1 MEATSAAAPEMSL
14 AAASPRCHEAG
25 RTEVS
30 PAALQM
36 RPVTMC
42 DPEQQITQFGSPIS
56 SIFLLPEATIPA
68 MRSAGHHLADG
79 YTHLLSRVAINPHR
93 SKILR

>member
-14 AAASPRCHEAG
+14 AAASPLPRG
-25 RTEVS
+25 RRRTEAS

-42 DPEQQITQFGSPIS
+42 DPEQQITRFGSPIS

-68 MRSAGHHLADG
+68 MRSAGHLLADG
-79 YTHLLSRVAINPHR
+79 YTHSRSGWPL
-93 SKILR
+93 ILTDLKF